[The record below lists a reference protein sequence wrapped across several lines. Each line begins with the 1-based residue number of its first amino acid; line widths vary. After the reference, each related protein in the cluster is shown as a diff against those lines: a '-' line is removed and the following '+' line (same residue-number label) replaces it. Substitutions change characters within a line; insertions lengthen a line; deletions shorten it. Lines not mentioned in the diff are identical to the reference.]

1 VNDINPDEIVSLD
14 ILKDAS
20 ATAIYGSRG
29 SGGVI
34 LITTKRGRTGKPVM
48 SYNAYYGVSSIL
60 GELKT
65 YDGKGY
71 AQLKADAAALNS
83 ATPERLPMP

>member
-1 VNDINPDEIVSLD
+1 
-14 ILKDAS
+14 
-20 ATAIYGSRG
+20 
-29 SGGVI
+29 
-34 LITTKRGRTGKPVM
+34 M

-71 AQLKADAAALNS
+71 AQLKADAAARNS